1 MIIIFR
7 QLYRIIK
14 DGVSSLSFD
23 IDGNRTSQKQLVVFF
38 IIVPY
43 FIFGFT
49 YWLEVK
55 LDNIIDTL
63 LSVLSIFTA
72 LIFGVL
78 FTVPDKLSH
87 RIENLNQKKDNAT
100 QNYLIR
106 FYNFTKKFVQQTSF
120 IIALSIFL
128 IILLVFLKVIDNNVV
143 KLILTAIN
151 CSLFYILIMYVL
163 SILANIYILLM
174 DDIKIGKDGS
184 IT

>member
-14 DGVSSLSFD
+14 DGISSLSSD
-23 IDGNRTSQKQLVVFF
+23 IDGNKTSPKQLIVFF

-49 YWLEVK
+49 YWLEVN

-78 FTVPDKLSH
+78 FNVS
-87 RIENLNQKKDNAT
+87 
-100 QNYLIR
+100 
-106 FYNFTKKFVQQTSF
+106 
-120 IIALSIFL
+120 SI
-128 IILLVFLKVIDNNVV
+128 
-143 KLILTAIN
+143 
-151 CSLFYILIMYVL
+151 
-163 SILANIYILLM
+163 
-174 DDIKIGKDGS
+174 
-184 IT
+184 

>member
-7 QLYRIIK
+7 QLYRIIQ
-14 DGVSSLSFD
+14 DGVSSLSSD
-23 IDGNRTSQKQLVVFF
+23 IDGNKTSQKQLVIFF

-49 YWLEVK
+49 YWLEVN

-87 RIENLNQKKDNAT
+87 RIEKLNQKKDNAT

-128 IILLVFLKVIDNNVV
+128 IILLVFLKVIDDNVA

>member
-14 DGVSSLSFD
+14 DGISSLSSD
-23 IDGNRTSQKQLVVFF
+23 IDGNKTSPKQLIVFF

-49 YWLEVK
+49 YWLEVN

-78 FTVPDKLSH
+78 FTVPDKLPH
-87 RIENLNQKKDNAT
+87 RIEKLNQKKDNAT

-106 FYNFTKKFVQQTSF
+106 FYNFTKKFVQQHP
-120 IIALSIFL
+120 
-128 IILLVFLKVIDNNVV
+128 LLLH
-143 KLILTAIN
+143 
-151 CSLFYILIMYVL
+151 
-163 SILANIYILLM
+163 
-174 DDIKIGKDGS
+174 
-184 IT
+184 

>member
-1 MIIIFR
+1 MTIIFR

-14 DGVSSLSFD
+14 DGISSLSSD
-23 IDGNRTSQKQLVVFF
+23 IDGNKTSQKQLVIFF

-43 FIFGFT
+43 FIFGLT
-49 YWLEVK
+49 YWLEIN

-87 RIENLNQKKDNAT
+87 RIEKLNQKKDNAT

-128 IILLVFLKVIDNNVV
+128 IILLIFQKVFKNNAP

-151 CSLFYILIMYVL
+151 CSVFYILIMYVL

-174 DDIKIGKDGS
+174 DDIKMGKDGS

>member
-14 DGVSSLSFD
+14 DGISSLSSD
-23 IDGNRTSQKQLVVFF
+23 IDGNKTSPKQLIVFF

-49 YWLEVK
+49 YWLEVN
-55 LDNIIDTL
+55 LDNNIDTL

-78 FTVPDKLSH
+78 FTVPDKLPH
-87 RIENLNQKKDNAT
+87 RIEKLNQKKKDNAT

-106 FYNFTKKFVQQTSF
+106 FYNFTKKFVQQHP
-120 IIALSIFL
+120 
-128 IILLVFLKVIDNNVV
+128 LLLH
-143 KLILTAIN
+143 
-151 CSLFYILIMYVL
+151 
-163 SILANIYILLM
+163 
-174 DDIKIGKDGS
+174 
-184 IT
+184 

>member
-14 DGVSSLSFD
+14 DGISSLSSD
-23 IDGNRTSQKQLVVFF
+23 IDGNKTSQKQLIVFLYF
-38 IIVPY
+38 IPY
-43 FIFGFT
+43 FYYGFT
-49 YWLEVK
+49 YWLEVN

-87 RIENLNQKKDNAT
+87 RIEKLNQKKDNAT

-120 IIALSIFL
+120 IIDYTYCFPES
-128 IILLVFLKVIDNNVV
+128 
-143 KLILTAIN
+143 
-151 CSLFYILIMYVL
+151 CR
-163 SILANIYILLM
+163 
-174 DDIKIGKDGS
+174 
-184 IT
+184 

>member
-14 DGVSSLSFD
+14 DGISSLSSD
-23 IDGNRTSQKQLVVFF
+23 IDGNKTSQKQLIVFF

-49 YWLEVK
+49 YWLEVN

-87 RIENLNQKKDNAT
+87 RIEKLNQKKDNAT

-106 FYNFTKKFVQQTSF
+106 FYNFTKKFMVQSYYK
-120 IIALSIFL
+120 
-128 IILLVFLKVIDNNVV
+128 KV
-143 KLILTAIN
+143 K
-151 CSLFYILIMYVL
+151 CG
-163 SILANIYILLM
+163 
-174 DDIKIGKDGS
+174 KI
-184 IT
+184 

>member
-14 DGVSSLSFD
+14 DGISSLSSD
-23 IDGNRTSQKQLVVFF
+23 IDGNKTSQKQLIVFF
-38 IIVPY
+38 IIIPY

-49 YWLEVK
+49 YWLEVN

-87 RIENLNQKKDNAT
+87 RIEKLNQKKDNAT

-106 FYNFTKKFVQQTSF
+106 FYNFTKKFVQQHP
-120 IIALSIFL
+120 
-128 IILLVFLKVIDNNVV
+128 LLLH
-143 KLILTAIN
+143 
-151 CSLFYILIMYVL
+151 
-163 SILANIYILLM
+163 
-174 DDIKIGKDGS
+174 
-184 IT
+184 

>member
-14 DGVSSLSFD
+14 DGISSLSSD
-23 IDGNRTSQKQLVVFF
+23 IDGNKTSQKQLIVFF

-49 YWLEVK
+49 YWLEVN

-87 RIENLNQKKDNAT
+87 RIEKLNQKKDNAT

-106 FYNFTKKFVQQTSF
+106 FYNFTKKFVQQHP
-120 IIALSIFL
+120 
-128 IILLVFLKVIDNNVV
+128 LLLH
-143 KLILTAIN
+143 
-151 CSLFYILIMYVL
+151 
-163 SILANIYILLM
+163 
-174 DDIKIGKDGS
+174 
-184 IT
+184 

>member
-14 DGVSSLSFD
+14 DGISSLSSD
-23 IDGNRTSQKQLVVFF
+23 KQLIVFF

-49 YWLEVK
+49 YWLEVN

-78 FTVPDKLSH
+78 FTVPDKLPH
-87 RIENLNQKKDNAT
+87 RIEKLNQKKK
-100 QNYLIR
+100 IM
-106 FYNFTKKFVQQTSF
+106 
-120 IIALSIFL
+120 
-128 IILLVFLKVIDNNVV
+128 LL
-143 KLILTAIN
+143 
-151 CSLFYILIMYVL
+151 
-163 SILANIYILLM
+163 
-174 DDIKIGKDGS
+174 KI
-184 IT
+184 T

>member
-1 MIIIFR
+1 MTIIFR

-14 DGVSSLSFD
+14 DGISSLSSD
-23 IDGNRTSQKQLVVFF
+23 IDGNKTSKKQLIVFF
-38 IIVPY
+38 RIVPY
-43 FIFGFT
+43 FIFGLT
-49 YWLEVK
+49 YWFEVN

-87 RIENLNQKKDNAT
+87 RIEKLNKKKDNAT

-106 FYNFTKKFVQQTSF
+106 FYNFTKKFVQQISF

-128 IILLVFLKVIDNNVV
+128 IVLLIFQKILDNPTA
-143 KLILTAIN
+143 KLILTAIDS
-151 CSLFYILIMYVL
+151 SLFYILVMYVL

-174 DDIKIGKDGS
+174 DDIKMGKDE
-184 IT
+184 I